1 MRTAVRVRITGKV
14 QGVWFRA
21 WTCEQARVLGLDGWV
36 RNLSDGSVEGL
47 FAGPP
52 EAVERVL
59 AACHRGPP
67 SARVALVTPAPVSP
81 EEIAAGSGFG
91 QRPDA

>member
-36 RNLSDGSVEGL
+36 RNLSDGSVEAL

-52 EAVERVL
+52 EVVERAL

-67 SARVALVTPAPVSP
+67 SARVALVTPTPVSP
-81 EEIAAGSGFG
+81 EEIAGGSGFA

>member
-21 WTCEQARVLGLDGWV
+21 WTREQAQALGLDGWV
-36 RNLSDGSVEGL
+36 RNLSDGSVEAL

-52 EAVERVL
+52 AAVERAL

-67 SARVALVTPAPVSP
+67 AARVAQVTPTPVAADD
-81 EEIAAGSGFG
+81 IAAGSGFA

>member
-1 MRTAVRVRITGKV
+1 MRKAVRVRIAGKV

-21 WTCEQARVLGLDGWV
+21 WTREQAQALGLDGWV
-36 RNLSDGSVEGL
+36 RNLSDGSVEAL

-52 EAVERVL
+52 EAVDRAL

-67 SARVALVTPAPVSP
+67 AARVAAVAPTPVAADAV
-81 EEIAAGSGFG
+81 AAGSGFV
-91 QRPDA
+91 QMPDA